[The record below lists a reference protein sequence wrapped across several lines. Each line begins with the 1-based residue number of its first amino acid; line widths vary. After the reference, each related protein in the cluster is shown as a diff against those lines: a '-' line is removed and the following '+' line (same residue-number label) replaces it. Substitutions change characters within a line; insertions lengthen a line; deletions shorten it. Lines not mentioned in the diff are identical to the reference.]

1 MKVDGLWVDGWMNGY
16 GSWYGDFFIRTGNYR
31 LITKIINNKYESFL
45 KLQMRES
52 ELNLRLVLRNM
63 ERIKVIRGRESTRR
77 VNK

>member
-1 MKVDGLWVDGWMNGY
+1 MGMVVGMGI
-16 GSWYGDFFIRTGNYR
+16 FFIRTGNYR

-52 ELNLRLVLRNM
+52 ELILRLVLRNM

>member
-1 MKVDGLWVDGWMNGY
+1 MGMVVGMGI
-16 GSWYGDFFIRTGNYR
+16 FFIRTGNYR
-31 LITKIINNKYESFL
+31 LITKNINNKYESFL